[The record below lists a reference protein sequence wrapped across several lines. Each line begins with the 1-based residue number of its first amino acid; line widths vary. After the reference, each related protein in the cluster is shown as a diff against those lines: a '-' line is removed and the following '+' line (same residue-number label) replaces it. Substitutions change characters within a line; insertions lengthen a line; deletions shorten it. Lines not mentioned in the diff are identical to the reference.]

1 MFHFS
6 VADMRFT
13 TLVIELSYRA
23 RKDVLIKDVEVQVGV
38 FAFDLMFL
46 DGEVSHVHDLG
57 SYPQHAR

>member
-1 MFHFS
+1 
-6 VADMRFT
+6 MRFT

-57 SYPQHAR
+57 SHLQYAR